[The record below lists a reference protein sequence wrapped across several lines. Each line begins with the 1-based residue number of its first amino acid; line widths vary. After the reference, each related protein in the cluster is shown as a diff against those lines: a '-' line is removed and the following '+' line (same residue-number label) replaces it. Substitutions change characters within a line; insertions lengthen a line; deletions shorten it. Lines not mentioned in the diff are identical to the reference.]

1 MGLNGALQ
9 IGRSAILTSQ
19 AAISVAGNNM
29 ANAATP
35 GYHRQV
41 ASLAPSR
48 SDAIG
53 RNQFVGTGVSLVS
66 VNRAV
71 DYALQSRLR
80 DAISDENAAGI
91 DERFLSAVETIQNE
105 LSEDDLS
112 SRLSAFFNAFSELAN
127 NPLDNAVRTVVLQQG
142 VSVTDHVN
150 MIRDEYVTLRKE
162 VDRSLGTSVD
172 RVDGLLDEI
181 ATINQQIATAEG
193 GQGGTTGG
201 ANSLR
206 DRRDQL
212 IDELA
217 GYLDVTTIDQP
228 NGVIDVLVGSTPL
241 VLAGESRGLE
251 LRRESGPEGVE
262 VTVRVGDDGRIL
274 DIQSGS
280 IGALVRQ
287 RNETVDPAIAAI
299 DDFAGQLAFQV
310 NRVHSQGQG
319 TSLRSE
325 FTGNIRLEDPTAN
338 LNGSYSGLPWPIEN
352 GSFQLHIVDPSS
364 GNRTTHQVVVD
375 PQNDSLQDIADRI
388 NLDIGSPDV
397 TASVTADGEFR
408 LVASSGREVAFSEDT
423 SGFLAGV
430 GVNGFFS
437 GTDAT
442 DLAVDQSLLDDP
454 SLLST
459 SDDFTPGGN
468 GAAMQMVALENKPID
483 AFNGRSLREKWQS
496 SVNELAVRTSA
507 ARTTLESSQLVRAN
521 LDAQS
526 QSVSGVSIDEE
537 AIDLMTLQRQFQAA
551 ARFITVIDEAM
562 QTLLSIA

>member
-35 GYHRQV
+35 GYHRQI
-41 ASLAPSR
+41 ANLSPSR

-66 VNRAV
+66 VNRAI

-80 DAISDENAAGI
+80 DAISDESAATI

-105 LSEDDLS
+105 LSNDDLS

-127 NPLDNAVRTVVLQQG
+127 NPLDDAVRTVVLQQG
-142 VSVTDHVN
+142 VSVADHVN
-150 MIRDEYVTLRKE
+150 MIRDEYVTLREE
-162 VDRSLGTSVD
+162 VDRSLGTAVE
-172 RVDGLLDEI
+172 RVDGLLGEI
-181 ATINQQIATAEG
+181 ATLNQQIATAEG

-212 IDELA
+212 IDELSA
-217 GYLDVTTIDQP
+217 YMDVSTIDQP
-228 NGVIDVLVGSTPL
+228 NGVVDVLVGSTPI

-251 LRRESGPEGVE
+251 LRRESGPDGVE
-262 VTVRVGDDGRIL
+262 VTVRVGEDGTIL
-274 DIQSGS
+274 DVPSGS
-280 IGALVRQ
+280 IGALMRQ
-287 RNETVDPAIAAI
+287 RSETVDPAIAAI

-325 FTGNIRLEDPTAN
+325 FTGSIRLEDPAAN
-338 LNGSYSGLPWPIEN
+338 LNGDFSGLPWPIEN
-352 GSFQLHIVDPSS
+352 GSFQLHVVDPAS
-364 GNRTTHQVVVD
+364 GNRTTHQVSVD
-375 PQNDSLQDIADRI
+375 PQNDSMQDIVDRI
-388 NLDIGSPDV
+388 NIDLGIPDV

-408 LVASSGREVAFSEDT
+408 LVAATGREIAFSDDS
-423 SGFLAGV
+423 SGFLAAV
-430 GVNGFFS
+430 GVNGFFT

-442 DLAVDQSLLDDP
+442 DLAVDQALLDDP
-454 SLLST
+454 SLMST
-459 SDDFTPGGN
+459 STDFTPGGN
-468 GAAMQMVALENKPID
+468 DAALAMVALEEKPID

-496 SVNELAVRTSA
+496 SVNELAVKTSA
-507 ARTTLESSQLVRAN
+507 ARTSLQSSQLVRAN

-551 ARFITVIDEAM
+551 ARFITVIDETM

>member
-35 GYHRQV
+35 GYHRQI
-41 ASLAPSR
+41 ANLSPSR

-66 VNRAV
+66 VNRAI

-80 DAISDENAAGI
+80 DAISDESAATI

-105 LSEDDLS
+105 LSNDDLS

-127 NPLDNAVRTVVLQQG
+127 NPLDDAVRTVVLQQG
-142 VSVTDHVN
+142 VSVADHVN
-150 MIRDEYVTLRKE
+150 MIRDEYVTLREE
-162 VDRSLGTSVD
+162 VDRSLGTAVE
-172 RVDGLLDEI
+172 RVDGLLGEI
-181 ATINQQIATAEG
+181 ATLNQQIATAEG

-212 IDELA
+212 IDELSA
-217 GYLDVTTIDQP
+217 YMDVSTIDQP
-228 NGVIDVLVGSTPL
+228 NGVVDVLVGSTPI

-251 LRRESGPEGVE
+251 LRRESGPDGVE
-262 VTVRVGDDGRIL
+262 VTVRVGEDGTIL
-274 DIQSGS
+274 DVPSGS
-280 IGALVRQ
+280 IGALMRQ
-287 RNETVDPAIAAI
+287 RSETVDPAIAAI

-325 FTGNIRLEDPTAN
+325 FTGSIRLEDPAAN
-338 LNGSYSGLPWPIEN
+338 LNGDFSGLPWPIEN
-352 GSFQLHIVDPSS
+352 GSFQLHVVDPAS
-364 GNRTTHQVVVD
+364 GNRTTHQVSVD
-375 PQNDSLQDIADRI
+375 PQNDSMQDIVDRI
-388 NLDIGSPDV
+388 NVDLGIPDV

-408 LVASSGREVAFSEDT
+408 LVAATGREIAFSDDS
-423 SGFLAGV
+423 SGFLAAV
-430 GVNGFFS
+430 GVNGFFT

-442 DLAVDQSLLDDP
+442 DLAVDQALLDDP
-454 SLLST
+454 SLMST
-459 SDDFTPGGN
+459 STDFTPGGN
-468 GAAMQMVALENKPID
+468 DAALAMVALEEKPID

-496 SVNELAVRTSA
+496 SVNELAVKTSA
-507 ARTTLESSQLVRAN
+507 ARTSLQSSQLVRAN

-551 ARFITVIDEAM
+551 ARFITVIDETM

>member
-41 ASLAPSR
+41 ANLSPSR
-48 SDAIG
+48 PEAIG

-66 VNRAV
+66 VNRAI
-71 DYALQSRLR
+71 DTALQARLR
-80 DAISDENAAGI
+80 DAISDENSATI
-91 DERFLSAVETIQNE
+91 DERFLTAVETIQNE
-105 LSEDDLS
+105 LSNDDLS

-127 NPLDNAVRTVVLQQG
+127 NPLDDAVRTVVMQQG
-142 VSVTDHVN
+142 VSVADHVN
-150 MIRDEYVTLRKE
+150 LVRDEYTTLRKE
-162 VDRSLGTSVD
+162 VDRSLGSAVD

-181 ATINQQIATAEG
+181 AAINGSITAAEG

-212 IDELA
+212 IDELS
-217 GYLDVTTIDQP
+217 GFMEVTTIDQP
-228 NGVIDVLVGSTPL
+228 NGAVDILVGSIPL
-241 VLAGESRGLE
+241 VLAGESRGLQ
-251 LRRESGPEGVE
+251 LRTESSPSGTE
-262 VTVRVGDDGRIL
+262 VTVRVGDDGSIL
-274 DIQSGS
+274 QINSGS

-287 RNETVDPAIAAI
+287 REDTIQPAIDAL

-319 TSLRSE
+319 SSLRSS
-325 FTGNIRLEDPTAN
+325 FTGSVELADTSAN
-338 LNGSYSGLPWPIEN
+338 LGGSYSGLPFAIEN
-352 GSFQLHIVDPSS
+352 GSFQLHVVDPAS
-364 GNRTTHQVVVD
+364 GHRSTYQVTVD
-375 PQNDSLQDIADRI
+375 PQNDSLDDIVDRI
-388 NLDIGSPDV
+388 NVDLAIPDV
-397 TASVTADGEFR
+397 TAVAGPDGQFVLR
-408 LVASSGREVAFSEDT
+408 AATGREIAFSEDT
-423 SGFLAGV
+423 SGFLAAM
-430 GVNGFFS
+430 GVNGFFT

-442 DLAVDQSLLDDP
+442 SLAVDQALLDDP
-454 SLLST
+454 ALLST

-468 GAAMQMVALENKPID
+468 GAALGMVALEEKSVD
-483 AFNGRSLREKWQS
+483 AFGGRSLREEWQA
-496 SVNELAVRTSA
+496 SVNELAVKTGA
-507 ARTTLESSQLVRAN
+507 ARTSLESSRLVKAS
-521 LDAQS
+521 LEAQS
-526 QSVSGVSIDEE
+526 QGVSGVSLDEE

-562 QTLLSIA
+562 QVLLSIA